1 MKKIIFCLGIHLLVS
16 CAENKNPLKYEERKV
31 SGLDNT
37 VEILRDHWGIN
48 HIYAENQHDLFF
60 AQGYAAAQD
69 RLFQFEI
76 WRRQATGTVAEILGS
91 KELKRDIGTRL
102 FKYRGDLTVEFNHY
116 HPQGKAIIEAYVDGV
131 NAYIKSV
138 LKTPDQLAQERELEN
153 LKFNYE
159 LLNKRLDESSSIL
172 SQLQQRDNNIY
183 RAYFEANPIPE
194 EQRKAGFG
202 GVDRYSYLNGYDNSK
217 LIKAATKKIDI
228 LSKQMVVQSKS
239 LDEIVVLAKNKK
251 EMLASIPAIQP
262 VANKNLKRMAS
273 GYGYRIHPIYK
284 TRKFHW
290 GMDFSAP
297 RGTPVYATGN
307 GKIEKVK
314 RSRRGYGNQVKINH
328 GFGYKTFY
336 AHLEKYTVRKNQ
348 KVKRGDL
355 IGYVGTSGI
364 STAPHLHYEVIK
376 GNKKLNPVYFYFSDL
391 TAEEYDRMLELAS
404 QENQSLD

>member
-1 MKKIIFCLGIHLLVS
+1 MAKVKYYYDTDTLSYRKIEVKKSDYYKRSIIGVLAVVLIAFFGFIAFSQFLMS
-16 CAENKNPLKYEERKV
+16 PNERSQKRE
-31 SGLDNT
+31 LDN
-37 VEILRDHWGIN
+37 LKLH
-48 HIYAENQHDLFF
+48 
-60 AQGYAAAQD
+60 
-69 RLFQFEI
+69 FEI
-76 WRRQATGTVAEILGS
+76 IEKRLAES
-91 KELKRDIGTRL
+91 SN
-102 FKYRGDLTVEFNHY
+102 V
-116 HPQGKAIIEAYVDGV
+116 
-131 NAYIKSV
+131 
-138 LKTPDQLAQERELEN
+138 LAQ
-153 LKFNYE
+153 
-159 LLNKRLDESSSIL
+159 
-172 SQLQQRDNNIY
+172 LQERDNTIY
-183 RAYFEANPIPE
+183 RVYFEANPIPD

-202 GVDRYSYLNGYDNSK
+202 GVNRYKYIDGFDNSAMIEK
-217 LIKAATKKIDI
+217 VTRELDI

-262 VANKNLKRMAS
+262 VANKELKRMAS

-314 RSRRGYGNQVKINH
+314 RSRRGYGNQVKIDH

-355 IGYVGTSGI
+355 IGYVGTSGT

-376 GNKKLNPVYFYFSDL
+376 GNRKLNPVYFYFSDL
-391 TAEEYDRMLELAS
+391 TPEEYDRMLELAS